1 MSARG
6 GLPASQPTIQHVN
19 HASFILRHGGV
30 RLISD
35 PWLFGSAFNNGWDL
49 LCETRFAIDDFAREG
64 ITHIWFS
71 HEHPDHFSPPV
82 LKQIPKQVRQTITVL
97 FQETQDGKVLTWCRK
112 LGFQTAELPTRQ
124 WYDLAPDL
132 RVMCGKVPFFDSWLL
147 MEAGGCRILNAN
159 DCVVDGEGLAS
170 EIESATGPVDVLLT
184 QFSYAGWE
192 GNPDEPEL
200 RRASA
205 AEKLRRVRLQIE
217 ALRPRF
223 VIPFASFVYFS
234 HEENFFCN
242 DAVNTIRDAHAFITE
257 NTGATPVVLYP
268 GDRWIVG
275 QDADSRA
282 ALSAWDEDYDLSAK
296 PLRRTESVPVDELVA
311 ASRDYVRRVTARNSR
326 FLIRLLSLPP
336 FRYFEP
342 LRIRLTD
349 WGTVALF
356 DVNTGLTLVDG
367 ASDDCEIMLSSE
379 SLACVFRFDW
389 GFDTLLVN
397 GRFQASQLHY
407 KRMVKTFFLGPL
419 NNTGRYL
426 HPRTLFDAR
435 FAKRALRKLRT
446 LR

>member
-1 MSARG
+1 MSARD
-6 GLPASQPTIQHVN
+6 LPASQPVIQWVN
-19 HASFILRHGGV
+19 HASFILEHGRV

-49 LCETRFAIDDFAREG
+49 LCETRFAIDDFARQG

-82 LKQIPKQVRQTITVL
+82 LKQIPEQVRRTITVL
-97 FQETQDGKVLTWCRK
+97 FQETEDEKVLTWCRT
-112 LGFQTAELPTRQ
+112 LGFRTVELPTRR
-124 WYDLAPDL
+124 WHDVAPGL

-147 MEAGGCRILNAN
+147 MEAGGYRILNAN
-159 DCVVDGEGLAS
+159 DCVVDGEGVAS

-192 GNPDEPEL
+192 GNPDESEL

-217 ALRPRF
+217 AMRPRF

-242 DAVNTIRDAHAFITE
+242 DAVNTVRDAHAFIAE
-257 NTGATPVVLYP
+257 NTDATPVVLYP
-268 GDRWIVG
+268 GDQWIVG
-275 QDADSRA
+275 QDADSRVS
-282 ALSAWDEDYDLSAK
+282 LSAYDKDYDLSAR
-296 PLRRTESVPVDELVA
+296 PLRRTESVPVDELVTL
-311 ASRDYVRRVTARNSR
+311 SHDYVRRVTARNSR

-349 WGTVALF
+349 WERVALF
-356 DVNTGLTLVDG
+356 DVSTGLTFVDG
-367 ASDDCEIMLSSE
+367 LSDDGEIMLSSE

-389 GFDTLLVN
+389 GFDTLIVN
-397 GRFQASQLHY
+397 GRFQASRLHY
-407 KRMVKTFFLGPL
+407 KRMVKMFFLVPL

-426 HPRTLFDAR
+426 HPRTLFDRA
-435 FAKRALRKLRT
+435 FAKRALRKLRMM
-446 LR
+446 R